1 MIPEVEELVKKEQA
15 GTLEQEAEEL
25 RQQQDQEEQ
34 RERRPKNVV

>member
-1 MIPEVEELVKKEQA
+1 VVPEVEDLGKKEQA
-15 GTLEQEAEEL
+15 GTLEQEAKEL